1 MTISRIEYDA
11 QDLLN
16 LLVQQEHADLVG
28 DDVNPLSDPLDRT
41 DRADVLPGYTVKVGD
56 DIEIYGSFV
65 RRVTCAAGGRTNLF
79 TVYYDTVNKGIV
91 RESFNVEAITDRAP
105 ADENETPWPILI
117 PVDPG
122 P

>member
-1 MTISRIEYDA
+1 MTIARITYDSE
-11 QDLLN
+11 DLLN
-16 LLVQQEHADLVG
+16 LLVQQEHADLVN
-28 DDVNPLSDPLDRT
+28 DDLTQTDPLDRT

-56 DIEIYGSFV
+56 DIEIYSSFV

-79 TVYYDTVNKGIV
+79 TVYYDTENHGIV

-105 ADENETPWPILI
+105 KDPEETPWPILI